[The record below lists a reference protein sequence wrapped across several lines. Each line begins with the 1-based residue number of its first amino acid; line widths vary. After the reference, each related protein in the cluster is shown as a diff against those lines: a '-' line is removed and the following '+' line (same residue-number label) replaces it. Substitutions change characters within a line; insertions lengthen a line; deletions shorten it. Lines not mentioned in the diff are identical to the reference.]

1 MCIYC
6 FLSQKGDGHMQNMT
20 IQNLQPVKHE
30 HTLNEVLR
38 LAESLGINM
47 LDFPDN
53 MTKKRFRT
61 QVEKKIVE
69 HIPNLSLT

>member
-30 HTLNEVLR
+30 HTLNEVLS

-47 LDFPDN
+47 LDFLDN

-61 QVEKKIVE
+61 
-69 HIPNLSLT
+69 HLYN

>member
-1 MCIYC
+1 
-6 FLSQKGDGHMQNMT
+6 MQNMT

-30 HTLNEVLR
+30 HTLNEVLS

-61 QVEKKIVE
+61 
-69 HIPNLSLT
+69 HLYN